1 MAPYKRRRQERL
13 DKTLLDNFQN
23 YFYNLLSII
32 FIFFFNLS
40 PESPLLSTLGLQV
53 ASILSRHCAS
63 QIPAQG
69 WAYKHHRQMG
79 IELEPQPG
87 RDWMFP
93 DLKVVF
99 WVLFR
104 CSLVLQKGKL
114 HFILQLWHST
124 SGLRTLSAHLWWT
137 NTWVTACLWEPNAL
151 SCFYQ
156 TSSEE
161 NGDSPPSY
169 GTDQC
174 ANVRGRLSYSNYNLM
189 NTGHHF
195 LMVLPQWGKVGV
207 FIFRVTHF

>member
-1 MAPYKRRRQERL
+1 M
-13 DKTLLDNFQN
+13 
-23 YFYNLLSII
+23 
-32 FIFFFNLS
+32 S

-169 GTDQC
+169 GSDQC
-174 ANVRGRLSYSNYNLM
+174 ARETFIQQLQPYEHRTY
-189 NTGHHF
+189 
-195 LMVLPQWGKVGV
+195 
-207 FIFRVTHF
+207 FIFSWFCLSGKRWGYLYLE

>member
-79 IELEPQPG
+79 TELESQPG
-87 RDWMFP
+87 RD
-93 DLKVVF
+93 
-99 WVLFR
+99 
-104 CSLVLQKGKL
+104 
-114 HFILQLWHST
+114 
-124 SGLRTLSAHLWWT
+124 
-137 NTWVTACLWEPNAL
+137 
-151 SCFYQ
+151 
-156 TSSEE
+156 
-161 NGDSPPSY
+161 
-169 GTDQC
+169 
-174 ANVRGRLSYSNYNLM
+174 
-189 NTGHHF
+189 
-195 LMVLPQWGKVGV
+195 
-207 FIFRVTHF
+207 